1 MSWFEMRDGKSN
13 AGSRGVNTSRGRN
26 SKAYRRDSTVIHPK
40 QWRRATARISVS
52 VSAIELLIIPILAN
66 FRNPHPDFVLEI
78 AFEERLSDPVA
89 RRYDA
94 SRPCNRCGAPN
105 RQDREEGSGTE
116 APQPGTVKTDQPVRW
131 VSVALISV
139 ATAVLT

>member
-1 MSWFEMRDGKSN
+1 MWIHRAAEQQGLQ
-13 AGSRGVNTSRGRN
+13 AGFHRHPPERGAGR
-26 SKAYRRDSTVIHPK
+26 P
-40 QWRRATARISVS
+40 RISVS
-52 VSAIELLIIPILAN
+52 VAATELLIIPILAN

-78 AFEERLSDPVA
+78 AVEDRLSDPVA

-105 RQDREEGSGTE
+105 RQGREEGSDAE